1 MSLLV
6 EEGFKQVRGR
16 LTEGRYLTFEM
27 FGFALTNFYGDL
39 VGISFATKKHDN
51 PRQRWIIHTVGG
63 PGASDQ
69 FYIQS
74 AVDKKY
80 IARFPLI
87 GQLTSDQ
94 KKAQAFTIT
103 YSSKGSRYSLTAASR
118 PNTFVKLNP
127 TSGRRSA
134 QVNVTGS
141 ISWESG
147 FGGFTIY
154 SVSYHS

>member
-1 MSLLV
+1 MSHLV
-6 EEGFKQVRGR
+6 EEGFKQVRGK

-39 VGISFATKKHDN
+39 VSISFATKKHDD

-63 PGASDQ
+63 PGTGDQ

-74 AVDKKY
+74 AMDKKY

-87 GQLTSDQ
+87 GQLTSDP

-103 YSSKGSRYSLTAASR
+103 YSSKGSKYSLTASNK
-118 PNTFVKLNP
+118 PNTFVKVDP
-127 TSGRRSA
+127 KRGRRSS
-134 QVNVTGS
+134 QNNMTGS
-141 ISWESG
+141 ISWEAG